1 MAITH
6 HQNLF
11 TTKETTTK
19 TTWIL
24 APGHP
29 SAVVSSMTQEKPQ
42 TSGLEDR
49 RVPRRLHQSFGKV
62 SPKNDHI
69 IKAGKRAVSED
80 MLMKGWETLP
90 SL

>member
-11 TTKETTTK
+11 TTKETTTENH
-19 TTWIL
+19 TDL
-24 APGHP
+24 SPRAPI
-29 SAVVSSMTQEKPQ
+29 AVVSSVTQEKPQ

-69 IKAGKRAVSED
+69 IKARKRAVSED